1 VTPESNEERAV
12 AQAAGVNVRVA
23 TADDL
28 DAVMAI
34 ERPVFG
40 HEAWSEEMM
49 RRDMAD
55 ANCYYLVGELV
66 GTGQIVGYAGLL
78 CAPGSGEGDIQTIAV
93 SPLARGRGLARVMM
107 VDLIAEAAHRG
118 ANRLFLEVRS
128 DNPIAIGLYR
138 NLDFREVGVRA
149 GYYQPDNVDAV
160 VMRLEPV
167 PGGPASRSLG
177 PIGSELTNPPTVGEW
192 PKDGAC

>member
-1 VTPESNEERAV
+1 MRL
-12 AQAAGVNVRVA
+12 A
-23 TADDL
+23 TAEDL
-28 DAVMAI
+28 DAIMAI
-34 ERPVFG
+34 ERSVFG
-40 HEAWSEEMM
+40 HEAWSDEMM

-66 GTGQIVGYAGLL
+66 GTGQVVAYSGLL

-93 SPLARGRGLARVMM
+93 TPLVRGRGLARVMM
-107 VDLIAEAAHRG
+107 VDMIAEAAKRG
-118 ANRLFLEVRS
+118 ANRLFLEVRA
-128 DNPIAIGLYR
+128 DNPVAIELYR
-138 NLDFREVGVRA
+138 SLDFREIGVRA

-160 VMRLEPV
+160 TMRLEPV

-177 PIGSELTNPPTVGEW
+177 PIGAEVVGEW

>member
-1 VTPESNEERAV
+1 VSAGSDERAV
-12 AQAAGVNVRVA
+12 AQAAGVTVRLA

-40 HEAWSEEMM
+40 HEAWSDEMM
-49 RRDMAD
+49 RRDMSD

-66 GTGQIVGYAGLL
+66 GTGKVVGYAGLL
-78 CAPGSGEGDIQTIAV
+78 CAHGSGEGDIQTIAV

-107 VDLIAEAAHRG
+107 VDLIAEAGRRG
-118 ANRLFLEVRS
+118 ASRLFLEVRA

-167 PGGPASRSLG
+167 PGGPAIRSLG
-177 PIGSELTNPPTVGEW
+177 PIGSELTNPPTLGQW
-192 PKDGAC
+192 HKDGAC

>member
-1 VTPESNEERAV
+1 VS
-12 AQAAGVNVRVA
+12 AAGVTVRLA

-49 RRDMAD
+49 RRDMTD

-66 GTGQIVGYAGLL
+66 GSGTIVGYAGLL

-107 VDLIAEAAHRG
+107 VDLIAEAGRRG
-118 ANRLFLEVRS
+118 ASRLFLEVRA

-177 PIGSELTNPPTVGEW
+177 PIGSEVIQSPVVGEW

>member
-1 VTPESNEERAV
+1 MSGADERAI
-12 AQAAGVNVRVA
+12 AQAAGVTVRVA
-23 TADDL
+23 RADDL
-28 DAVMAI
+28 DAIMAI

-40 HEAWSEEMM
+40 HEAWSDEMM

-55 ANCYYLVGELV
+55 AHCYYLVGELV
-66 GTGQIVGYAGLL
+66 GSGQIVGYAGLL

-107 VDLIAEAAHRG
+107 VDLIAEAGRRG
-118 ANRLFLEVRS
+118 ASRLFLEVRA

-138 NLDFREVGVRA
+138 NLDFREVGLRA

-167 PGGPASRSLG
+167 PGGPAARSLG
-177 PIGSELTNPPTVGEW
+177 PVGSEVIGEW

>member
-1 VTPESNEERAV
+1 VNAGNDDRAL
-12 AQAAGVNVRVA
+12 AQAAGVTVRLA
-23 TADDL
+23 EASDL
-28 DAVMAI
+28 DSVMAI
-34 ERPVFG
+34 ERSVFG
-40 HEAWSEEMM
+40 HEAWSDEMM

-55 ANCYYLVGELV
+55 ANCYYLVGEMV
-66 GTGQIVGYAGLL
+66 GTGQIVAYAGLL
-78 CAPGSGEGDIQTIAV
+78 CALGSGEGDIQTIAV

-107 VDLIAEAAHRG
+107 VDLIAEAGRRG
-118 ANRLFLEVRS
+118 ASRLFLEVRS
-128 DNPIAIGLYR
+128 DNAIAMGLYR

-177 PIGSELTNPPTVGEW
+177 PIGAELTNPPIVGEW

>member
-1 VTPESNEERAV
+1 MSGADERAI
-12 AQAAGVNVRVA
+12 AQAAGVTVRVA
-23 TADDL
+23 RADDL
-28 DAVMAI
+28 DAIMAI

-40 HEAWSEEMM
+40 HEAWSDEMM

-66 GTGQIVGYAGLL
+66 GSGQIVGYAGLL

-107 VDLIAEAAHRG
+107 VDLIAEAGRRG
-118 ANRLFLEVRS
+118 ASRLFLEVRA

-138 NLDFREVGVRA
+138 NLDFREVGLRA

-177 PIGSELTNPPTVGEW
+177 PIGAEVINPPTIGEW

>member
-1 VTPESNEERAV
+1 MTGANDERAI
-12 AQAAGVNVRVA
+12 AQAAGVNVRLA

-28 DAVMAI
+28 DGIMAI

-40 HEAWSEEMM
+40 HEAWSDEMM

-78 CAPGSGEGDIQTIAV
+78 CPANSGEGDIQTIAV

-107 VDLIAEAAHRG
+107 VDLIAEAARRG
-118 ANRLFLEVRS
+118 ASRLFLEVRA

-167 PGGPASRSLG
+167 PGGPAARSLG
-177 PIGSELTNPPTVGEW
+177 PVGSELIGEW